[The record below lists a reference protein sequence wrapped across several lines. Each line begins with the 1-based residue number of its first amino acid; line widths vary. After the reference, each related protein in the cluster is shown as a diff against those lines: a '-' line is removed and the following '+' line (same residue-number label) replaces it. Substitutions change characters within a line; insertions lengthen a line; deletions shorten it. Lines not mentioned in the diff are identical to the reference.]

1 MRSRMRSIAAFHG
14 VHRGDPR
21 PSGRPVISLSA
32 ASVQRVQVL
41 YGRVWLTE
49 SGRLEDVFAASG
61 EVIDLSRRGLVLVEG
76 LGFARIAVVGRQRAG
91 VPMAT
96 RFLDVAMAAIRASAR
111 RLRVARWRSR
121 TA

>member
-1 MRSRMRSIAAFHG
+1 
-14 VHRGDPR
+14 
-21 PSGRPVISLSA
+21 VISLSA